1 MDKEAKMNLRNIW
14 LLLAIAGAVI
24 PWYYLAGFLAANPLD
39 IAGFLAASTVND
51 VGRGFVADLLI
62 SSLVFWVYMFSR
74 RPDGP
79 APWPFI
85 VINLFI
91 GLSCALPAYLWIAS
105 RDSAPANA

>member
-1 MDKEAKMNLRNIW
+1 MNLRNIW

-62 SSLVFWVYMFSR
+62 SSLAFWVYMFSR